1 MVPPTL
7 IVAATIVFVSMCI
20 AFDVRTLRIPNLVT
34 GPAILLGTAANCWLA
49 GWSGLEASAVGF
61 AMAVGLLLVPF
72 ALGGIGGGDVKMMG
86 AVGAFLGP
94 ALTLQSLLVGLM
106 AGGCFAAVHL
116 ARKSRLREKLLATAH
131 MFVQATMTQSLE
143 PLRAP
148 AAAPGAIV
156 LPYSVPLGL
165 GTMIAIVVALVAAP

>member
-1 MVPPTL
+1 MVPPTI
-7 IVAATIVFVSMCI
+7 IVAATIVLVSMCI
-20 AFDVRTLRIPNLVT
+20 AFDVRTLRIPNFVT
-34 GPAILLGTAANCWLA
+34 GPAILLGMTAN
-49 GWSGLEASAVGF
+49 GWMSGWAGLEASVIGF
-61 AMAVGLLLVPF
+61 AMAVGLLLLPF

-86 AVGAFLGP
+86 AVGALLGP

-106 AGGCFAAVHL
+106 AGGAFAAVHL

-148 AAAPGAIV
+148 ASAPGAIV

-165 GTMIAIVVALVAAP
+165 GTMVAIGLALVAAQ

>member
-1 MVPPTL
+1 MVPPTF
-7 IVAATIVFVSMCI
+7 IVVATIVFISMCV

-34 GPAILLGTAANCWLA
+34 GPAILLGLAANGWMS
-49 GWSGLEASAVGF
+49 GWSGLAASAIGF
-61 AMAVGLLLVPF
+61 AVAVGLLLLPF

-86 AVGAFLGP
+86 AVGALLGP

-116 ARKSRLREKLLATAH
+116 ARKSRLREKLFATAH

-148 AAAPGAIV
+148 ASAPGAIV

-165 GTMIAIVVALVAAP
+165 GTMIAIVIALVAAP